1 MVGRKVTVEFPMPCD
16 RCGRTIRPGEVVAQ
30 RIYPHKTYV
39 THIVCPGRSAQ
50 RGNKYKH
57 SHENQNTNKE

>member
-1 MVGRKVTVEFPMPCD
+1 MVGRKFTVEFPMPCD

-30 RIYPHKTYV
+30 RIYPHRTYV